1 MQILRNFTWWVNGSS
16 LHLELEELTPPAIT
30 DKTEELR
37 VAGMGVDVALGL
49 EKLEATVKMFTRNP
63 DIMAKMGIAPGKR
76 IRSTFRGQTV
86 SELDGTQQAEI
97 ITMEHRVSGKSDTWK
112 GGDKSG
118 IEYTLN
124 SIMFYEHRVNE
135 RVLHKIDPQNFVC
148 VVDGVDVWQ
157 EAREALG
164 IGF

>member
-1 MQILRNFTWWVNGSS
+1 MQILRNFTWWVDGSS
-16 LHLELEELTPPAIT
+16 LHLELDELTPPAIT

-37 VAGMGVDVALGL
+37 VAGMGMDVPLGL
-49 EKLEATVKMFTRNP
+49 EKLEATVKMVTRNA
-63 DIMAKMGIAPGKR
+63 DVMAKMGIAPGKR
-76 IRSTFRGQTV
+76 IRSTFRGHTV
-86 SELDGTQQAEI
+86 NELDGAMQAEI
-97 ITMEHRVSGKSDTWK
+97 ITMEHRVSGKSDAWK

-118 IEYTLN
+118 VEYTLN

-135 RVLHKIDPQNFVC
+135 RLLHKLDPQNFRC